1 MADLPNDTNPP
12 SHGFSGDDA
21 KVVARSL
28 LSEHGFREFDDPPS
42 AVSEDEEV
50 SKELNLAGL
59 ADFDLGKKSLLRSVE
74 VHIKHQTPL
83 LPFAGDNS
91 QAAEQYRI
99 IRTKIVQ
106 HPRRPRVL
114 VVSSAESGDGKS
126 VTAVNVGGVIAL
138 NPEFNVLL
146 CDVDLHRSSLAKY
159 FDVPVKPGLADV
171 LSGQAELKDVV
182 VRIEPFPNL
191 YFLPGGKSSRGPADL
206 LNSRRWSSLVSAL
219 RRQFSFVVLDTPPA
233 GALADFALVQAAAD
247 GVVLVA
253 RQDHTNRMLW
263 MRAVE
268 SVPAEKMIG
277 VVMNCVKPW
286 FLGRS
291 GGYYQYYHYSKYYKR

>member
-1 MADLPNDTNPP
+1 MAKFTERPEGAG
-12 SHGFSGDDA
+12 GFSGENA

-28 LSEHGFREFDDPPS
+28 LSDHGFSQLDDPPS
-42 AVSEDEEV
+42 PVSNDQDV
-50 SKELNLAGL
+50 SKELALAGL
-59 ADFDLGKKSLLRSVE
+59 EDFDLGDKSRLRGVE

-106 HPRRPRVL
+106 HPRRPRVI

-126 VTAVNVGGVIAL
+126 VTAVNIGGVISL

-146 CDVDLHRSSLAKY
+146 CDVDLHRGSLAKY
-159 FDVPVKPGLADV
+159 FDLPIKPGLADV
-171 LSGQAELKDVV
+171 LTGGASLRDCV

-191 YFLPGGKSSRGPADL
+191 FFLPGGKSSRGPADL
-206 LNSRRWSSLVSAL
+206 LNSRRWDTLVSAL
-219 RRQFSFVVLDTPPA
+219 RKQFNYCILDTPPA
-233 GALADFALVQAAAD
+233 GALADFQLAQASAD

-263 MRAVE
+263 VRALE
-268 SVPAEKMIG
+268 TVPKEKMIG
-277 VVMNCVKPW
+277 VIMNCVKPW
-286 FLGRS
+286 FLARS
-291 GGYYQYYHYSKYYKR
+291 GSYYQYYHYSKYYRR